1 MPIDTLVPEPVV
13 DFLHGVAVVDPYRWL
28 EDRNTAQTRAW
39 IAGQQERH
47 DDYFSEIPGYEWLRN
62 EVSGFLNVETLE
74 QLTKIG
80 NRYFYRRRRKDQEQ
94 ACICVREGWTG
105 TERILVVGNRI
116 AGTGRKL
123 IADWLGGR
131 CRSACSSKALLVG
144 LRSQYAIALV
154 YGNSLFICYR

>member
-1 MPIDTLVPEPVV
+1 MPIAFPVCWNISKYTNAKVLQLGAKLIVSVPCAPQPLACHWM
-13 DFLHGVAVVDPYRWL
+13 FWNALAVL
-28 EDRNTAQTRAW
+28 
-39 IAGQQERH
+39 
-47 DDYFSEIPGYEWLRN
+47 
-62 EVSGFLNVETLE
+62 
-74 QLTKIG
+74 
-80 NRYFYRRRRKDQEQ
+80 
-94 ACICVREGWTG
+94 VRELLDQLVVQQGAAKTG